1 MNTILERRKKMESYN
16 RLLEHNIKPSMQRIA
31 IMNYLMEHKTH
42 PSADEIYT
50 ELSSSMP
57 TLSKTTVYNT
67 LRLFSEQGA
76 AQMLTID
83 ERNTNFD
90 ADTSQHAH
98 FLCKRC
104 GRIYDLKCQIEMK
117 QVEGLQM
124 DGHEV
129 SEVHYYYK
137 GVCKKCLNN
146 IRID

>member
-1 MNTILERRKKMESYN
+1 MVTVLENREKMEAYDQ
-16 RLLEHNIKPSMQRIA
+16 LLEHNIKPSMQRIA
-31 IMNYLMEHKTH
+31 IMSYLMEHRTH
-42 PSADEIYT
+42 PSVDEIYT
-50 ELSSSMP
+50 SLSASMP

-83 ERNTNFD
+83 ERNTHFD
-90 ADTSQHAH
+90 ADTSLHAH

-104 GRIYDLKCQIEMK
+104 GKISDLHSPEAMKRVEVVRI
-117 QVEGLQM
+117 

-129 SEVHYYYK
+129 DEIHYYYK
-137 GVCKKCLNN
+137 GVCKKCLKN

>member
-50 ELSSSMP
+50 ELSPSMP
-57 TLSKTTVYNT
+57 TLSKTTVYN
-67 LRLFSEQGA
+67 
-76 AQMLTID
+76 MLTID

-104 GRIYDLKCQIEMK
+104 GRIYDLKCQVEMK